1 MLKTPM
7 WNGIYENFL
16 IKMWEQLWSLAVLL
30 SVLLNSSEVVNTTE
44 ADENVF
50 NRVVSSRKYDFEGV
64 IHEIATLLPT
74 I

>member
-1 MLKTPM
+1 M
-7 WNGIYENFL
+7 
-16 IKMWEQLWSLAVLL
+16 
-30 SVLLNSSEVVNTTE
+30 NTTE

-64 IHEIATLLPT
+64 IHEIGTLLPT